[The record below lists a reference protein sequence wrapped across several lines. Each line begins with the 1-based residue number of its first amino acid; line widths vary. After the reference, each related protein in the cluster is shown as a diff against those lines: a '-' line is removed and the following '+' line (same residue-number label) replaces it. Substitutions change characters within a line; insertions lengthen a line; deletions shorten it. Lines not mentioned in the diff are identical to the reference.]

1 MRSSLLLASFAFA
14 ALAQLQHQ
22 QHPPQSAEE
31 YARVLEHAS
40 RDAWQKP
47 HEVLAAMKIRPD
59 EVIADI
65 GAGSGYFAR
74 RFATHA
80 ARVYAVDIDP
90 QLLEIISKTANPKI
104 VTVRAASDDPNLPEA
119 SIDTVFIC
127 DVLHHIED
135 RPAYYALLLK
145 AMKPDGRIVIV
156 DFYKRELPV
165 GPPPAMKL
173 AEEQVVAELK
183 AAGLRLVERQTFLPY
198 QYFLT
203 FRR

>member
-1 MRSSLLLASFAFA
+1 MRFSVFLAIASVA
-14 ALAQLQHQ
+14 AAQVQHQ

-31 YARVLEHAS
+31 YARVLEHSS

-47 HEVLAAMKIRPD
+47 HEVISALKIRPD

-65 GAGSGYFAR
+65 GAGSGYFTR
-74 RFATHA
+74 RFANHA

-90 QLLEIISKTANPKI
+90 QLLDIISKTATPKVI
-104 VTVRAASDDPNLPEA
+104 TVRAASDDPNLPDGA
-119 SIDTVFIC
+119 IDTVFIC

-135 RPAYYALLLK
+135 RPAYYAKLLK
-145 AMKPDGRIVIV
+145 AMKPDGRIVII

-173 AEEQVVAELK
+173 PEDQVLSELK
-183 AAGLRLVERQTFLPY
+183 AAGLRLVDRQAFLPY